1 MEAFL
6 KHCKTMI
13 EKDNL
18 KGLQEF
24 YQEYADENYA
34 WEYVYQKL
42 YLHACLKKKVRI
54 VEWML
59 PLFDQFDPIQQIGI
73 RQMFSYGKYLLA
85 K

>member
-6 KHCKTMI
+6 KLCKTMI

-18 KGLQEF
+18 EGLQEF
-24 YQEYADENYA
+24 YLENQGENYA

-42 YLHACLKKKVRI
+42 YLHACLKKKHRI
-54 VEWML
+54 VEWMR

>member
-6 KHCKTMI
+6 KLCKTMI

-18 KGLQEF
+18 EGLQEF
-24 YQEYADENYA
+24 YQEHAEENYA

-54 VEWML
+54 VEWMK
-59 PLFDQFDPIQQIGI
+59 PLFEHFDPIQQIGI

>member
-1 MEAFL
+1 MDIFL
-6 KHCKTMI
+6 KVCKTLI

-18 KGLQEF
+18 EGLQEF
-24 YQEYADENYA
+24 YSESAHENYA

-42 YLHACLKKKVRI
+42 YLHACLKKKHRI
-54 VEWML
+54 VAWLNQMFE
-59 PLFDQFDPIQQIGI
+59 QFDPIQKIAL